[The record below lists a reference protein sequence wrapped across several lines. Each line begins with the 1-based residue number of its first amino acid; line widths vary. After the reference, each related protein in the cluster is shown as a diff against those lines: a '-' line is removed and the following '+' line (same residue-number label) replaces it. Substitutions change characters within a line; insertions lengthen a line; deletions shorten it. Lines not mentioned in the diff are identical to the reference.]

1 VEGGKYRFLFRAR
14 RRTLIFIN
22 FHLRFLLRL
31 FSGITLILNLSKMG
45 KLRPNK
51 RYRKKSIRYL
61 RWAIKAAFLLLFIVP
76 VAYVPRG
83 QLLSVSS
90 FFFVKPTGLISG
102 FTSIQSIFLV
112 PITQAP
118 CSIWLSYYG
127 NINLGLWIMDPF
139 GGLQVLLTGQVAHL
153 RLIPTIIAILF
164 FVILIVLLGNV
175 FCSWVCPIGTI
186 IDSFDKGIEK
196 FFPKVEAKRKKRS
209 LRRRQSEHEGAGGHL
224 GCLLCPLRKVNGVLA
239 NGILASALVG
249 SAVLKFPVFCA
260 VCPIGIVS
268 RGMIH
273 LKTMMTITRIWF
285 VWWLEMFSVPIVATL
300 LSLREKR
307 YWCRRLCPVGA
318 FLGMVGSLNPFIKPR
333 VKEERCVMKGC
344 PEDCE
349 DYRIDY
355 CGWCRI
361 MDDRK
366 CEKVCP
372 VDIDLLDHGSLA
384 QCTKC
389 LECYLVCDYDAISID
404 FLAKPDVFQSV
415 TRFCNRIRGV
425 LPKIGLT
432 RP

>member
-1 VEGGKYRFLFRAR
+1 MR
-14 RRTLIFIN
+14 N
-22 FHLRFLLRL
+22 LRL
-31 FSGITLILNLSKMG
+31 
-45 KLRPNK
+45 NK

-61 RWAIKAAFLLLFIVP
+61 RWVIKAAFLLLFVVP
-76 VAYVPRG
+76 VAYLPRG
-83 QLLSVSS
+83 QLLYVSS
-90 FFFVKPTGLISG
+90 FFFAQPTGQISK
-102 FTSIQSIFLV
+102 FIVIQSFLMV

-127 NINLGLWIMDPF
+127 SVNPGLWIMDPF
-139 GGLQVLLTGQVAHL
+139 GGLQVLLTGQVDHL
-153 RLIPTIIAILF
+153 LLIPTIIAVLF
-164 FVILIVLLGNV
+164 FVILIVLLGNF

-186 IDSFDKGIEK
+186 IDSFDKVIEK

-209 LRRRQSEHEGAGGHL
+209 LKMKQGKNKERERHL
-224 GCLLCPLRKVNGVLA
+224 GCPLYPLPKVNGVLA

-273 LKTMMTITRIWF
+273 LKTMMIITRTWF
-285 VWWLEMFSVPIVATL
+285 VWWLELFSVPIAATL

-307 YWCRRLCPVGA
+307 YWCKRLCPVGA
-318 FLGMVGSLNPFIKPR
+318 ILGLVGSLNPLIKPR
-333 VKEERCVMKGC
+333 VREERCVMKGC

-349 DYRIDY
+349 DYHLDY
-355 CGWCRI
+355 CGWCRLI
-361 MDDRK
+361 DDRR

-389 LECYLVCDYDAISID
+389 LECYVECDYDAISID
-404 FLAKPDVFQSV
+404 FLGKPDVIQSI
-415 TRFCNRIRGV
+415 TRFHNRILRRSWNWFNKNV
-425 LPKIGLT
+425 KMVRKPFC
-432 RP
+432 RNNMQ